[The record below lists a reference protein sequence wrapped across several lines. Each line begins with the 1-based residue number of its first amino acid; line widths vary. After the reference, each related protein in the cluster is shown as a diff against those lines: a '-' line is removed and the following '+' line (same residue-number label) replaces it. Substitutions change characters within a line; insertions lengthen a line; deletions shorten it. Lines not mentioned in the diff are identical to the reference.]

1 MKKKVLSAVL
11 LLSVLWNTQG
21 IGGECPKER
30 PFLIREWENENC
42 PEFNVYK
49 LAELK
54 LLELPEWQ
62 EIPDYQY
69 NPDKDDKKLLPKL
82 KQIRTELFDL
92 KLKKESLE
100 MEVLQDNDRIEE
112 INQMIKE
119 KNNLFKDKIKI
130 IKEYNE
136 KCEIRHP
143 FVIGNGLALG
153 GGRVFYT
160 PNTSNLQQYI
170 ETVKLAIKSNLDEIA
185 EKEKH
190 NLFLRRTNLD
200 YTFWNM
206 KQEKENLVT
215 IPEFEKFYTPEKEKQ
230 LLAEYEKALNK
241 VCVGCDYSD
250 LNEYQC
256 GKCPNREYVK
266 GKCVLKKEILNQVQN
281 DNKVKKGEVK

>member
-1 MKKKVLSAVL
+1 MKKTILSAML
-11 LLSVLWNTQG
+11 LLSVSCLLGTQG
-21 IGGECPKER
+21 RASECPKER
-30 PFLIREWENENC
+30 PFLIKEWKNENC

-62 EIPDYQY
+62 EIPNYQY

-119 KNNLFKDKIKI
+119 KNSLFKDKIKI

-136 KCEIRHP
+136 KCEISPP

-153 GGRVFYT
+153 RGRVFYT

-170 ETVKLAIKSNLDEIA
+170 ETVKLAIKPNLDEIA

-190 NLFLRRTNLD
+190 NLFLRRANLD

-206 KQEKENLVT
+206 KREKENLVT

-230 LLAEYEKALNK
+230 LLAEYEKALNE

-256 GKCPNREYVK
+256 GKCPNREYVDE
-266 GKCVLKKEILNQVQN
+266 KCVLKKEILNQVQN
-281 DNKVKKGEVK
+281 DNKKKGK